1 LNRSDASQESDQG
14 PLHDDVWQQA
24 GWRSR
29 VRRSLLAWFARHARD
44 LPWRRQ
50 PTPYR
55 VWVSE
60 VMLQQTQVAT
70 VLPYYDRFMASF
82 PTVSD
87 LAAADEQVLLSH
99 WEGLGYYR
107 RARSLH
113 AAAKL
118 IVADHGGEFPLQ
130 FDEVLALPGIGR
142 YTAGAI
148 LSISDGQKQPILEGN
163 TQRVFSRWIALRGTP
178 TDTANNRL
186 LWQVA
191 EKMLPQKDVGSF
203 NQAAMELGALICTP
217 KSPACGDCPVA
228 SACRAYQAGLQQEIP
243 GKVTR
248 VAYEDR
254 TEYAMVV
261 QKPEKKKGRRGPSG
275 DQNAANTAIQ
285 QQQFLVRPLPEGG
298 RWAGLWDF
306 PRTTQASLCTIDEAA
321 TQLSAELG
329 VNLIPSM
336 RLTTIRHAVTKYR
349 ISLQVYHADL
359 LDKNEEPGRPWKY
372 VTLAELADMPMSVT
386 GRKIVKILGED
397 SQRRLPMS

>member
-1 LNRSDASQESDQG
+1 MNRSDASQESDQG

-70 VLPYYDRFMASF
+70 VLPYYDRFMGSF

-178 TDTANNRL
+178 TETANNRL

-191 EKMLPQKDVGSF
+191 EKMLPRKDVGSF

-217 KSPACGDCPVA
+217 KA
-228 SACRAYQAGLQQEIP
+228 L
-243 GKVTR
+243 
-248 VAYEDR
+248 
-254 TEYAMVV
+254 
-261 QKPEKKKGRRGPSG
+261 
-275 DQNAANTAIQ
+275 
-285 QQQFLVRPLPEGG
+285 L
-298 RWAGLWDF
+298 
-306 PRTTQASLCTIDEAA
+306 AA
-321 TQLSAELG
+321 TAQ
-329 VNLIPSM
+329 
-336 RLTTIRHAVTKYR
+336 
-349 ISLQVYHADL
+349 
-359 LDKNEEPGRPWKY
+359 
-372 VTLAELADMPMSVT
+372 
-386 GRKIVKILGED
+386 
-397 SQRRLPMS
+397 

>member
-1 LNRSDASQESDQG
+1 MNRSDASQESDQG

-29 VRRSLLAWFARHARD
+29 VRRSLLAWFAKHARD

-70 VLPYYDRFMASF
+70 VLPYYDRFMGSF

-148 LSISDGQKQPILEGN
+148 LSIAFQQPAPIVDGN
-163 TQRVFSRWIALRGTP
+163 VARVFSRLYRIE
-178 TDTANNRL
+178 DDI
-186 LWQVA
+186 QSSKVQ
-191 EKMLPQKDVGSF
+191 KMLWEFAETWVQGERP
-203 NQAAMELGALICTP
+203 
-217 KSPACGDCPVA
+217 GD
-228 SACRAYQAGLQQEIP
+228 L
-243 GKVTR
+243 
-248 VAYEDR
+248 
-254 TEYAMVV
+254 
-261 QKPEKKKGRRGPSG
+261 
-275 DQNAANTAIQ
+275 
-285 QQQFLVRPLPEGG
+285 
-298 RWAGLWDF
+298 
-306 PRTTQASLCTIDEAA
+306 
-321 TQLSAELG
+321 
-329 VNLIPSM
+329 
-336 RLTTIRHAVTKYR
+336 
-349 ISLQVYHADL
+349 
-359 LDKNEEPGRPWKY
+359 
-372 VTLAELADMPMSVT
+372 
-386 GRKIVKILGED
+386 
-397 SQRRLPMS
+397 